1 MEELSIIE
9 QPQDL
14 TDVEVLL
21 VVTGETEGRKK
32 GFINLNLRRIFGQYS
47 RADIRLCHSSHIVL
61 RYF

>member
-14 TDVEVLL
+14 TDVGVLL